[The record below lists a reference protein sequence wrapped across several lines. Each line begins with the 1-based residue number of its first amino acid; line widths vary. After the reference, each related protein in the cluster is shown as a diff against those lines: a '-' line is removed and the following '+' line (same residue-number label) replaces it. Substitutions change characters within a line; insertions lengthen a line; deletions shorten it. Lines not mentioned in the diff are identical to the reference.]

1 MSFPLPHS
9 ADWIAKSIARRS
21 NSRLYAACD
30 RSAMSKECVVPKP
43 KCKSN
48 NFDIQWALFL
58 PGSAHFC
65 FPARTRQGERP
76 GKTIRSCCDHSFRTF
91 SRNRDGLGRRCRSC
105 RHSCHCVG
113 LLHAAT
119 HQAPM
124 SMAHDVPKPIIKS
137 TIQEIKNEY
146 QSQVP
151 QESRSCCFRFRISP
165 TGQQGQS
172 REKAIQ
178 GSAPHATGAGG

>member
-9 ADWIAKSIARRS
+9 ADLIARSIARRS
-21 NSRLYAACD
+21 NPRLCAACD
-30 RSAMSKECVVPKP
+30 RRATSKARVAPKP
-43 KCKSN
+43 EYKSK
-48 NFDIQWALFL
+48 NFNIKWALFL

-76 GKTIRSCCDHSFRTF
+76 GKNIRNCCDHSFRTF
-91 SRNRDGLGRRCRSC
+91 PRNRDGPGCWCRSC

-113 LLHAAT
+113 LFHAAT

-137 TIQEIKNEY
+137 TIQEK
-146 QSQVP
+146 
-151 QESRSCCFRFRISP
+151 
-165 TGQQGQS
+165 
-172 REKAIQ
+172 K
-178 GSAPHATGAGG
+178 